1 MNFEDPIGRVI
12 ATEKDPSTT
21 DQVRF
26 WLAPDVD
33 LKPFDFVRLS
43 GPESMDR
50 SVGDFYALIQEI
62 HHVSDEPSALS
73 GFVSAD
79 FGQSTL
85 TPRVERVVATYA
97 DAMVIFNTE
106 DIEMPIPH
114 GSPVY
119 WPDEAGVRRA
129 LGILDYRRPTPAGYI
144 TMSGPGKALTIH
156 VDMDADYLIGP
167 EGAHLNVSGISGL
180 ATKTSYA
187 MFLLTA
193 IQQKQREWSG
203 SDSARAAFVVFNVK
217 SADLLSV
224 HEEADD
230 LDDKTRDEWAKCG
243 LDAEPLRD
251 VVYFYPYADT
261 GARAQTKLDDAA
273 VERNM
278 SEDRAYRYY
287 YDVDAVLDRLHLLV
301 EDIDDPAQTLVSCVD
316 YCRDNVERTLTWT
329 GFKNKIQGWAD
340 KTPDSK
346 IPVVSWRRFLRL
358 FRQRTKNRVFVDE
371 GVKAHARR
379 QVLLDRLLNHLR
391 PGRVLVID
399 IAPLPDY
406 LQSFV
411 VGDVIGL
418 LRRAKMGVNPEDYAD
433 DAEAIEES
441 APDEIGTVILVA
453 DELNKFAPQYAQARS
468 ITRHLREVSERGRS
482 DGIILFGAEQFR
494 TGVDKQVTG
503 NSGTQVFGRT
513 TAVEANRDPEIK
525 GLPGNQSRRV
535 PFLRKGELLVS
546 HTRFSSGTLKVR
558 FPRNAYR
565 TG

>member
-1 MNFEDPIGRVI
+1 MNLKDPIGRVI

-43 GPESMDR
+43 APESMDR
-50 SVGDFYALIQEI
+50 SVGDFYALIHEI
-62 HHVSDEPSALS
+62 QHVSDEPSALS

-97 DAMVIFNTE
+97 DATVIFNTE

-119 WPDEAGVRRA
+119 WPDEDGVRRA

-144 TMSGPGKALTIH
+144 TMSGPDKTALTIH

-167 EGAHLNVSGISGL
+167 EGAHLNISGISGL

-193 IQQKQREWSG
+193 IQQKQKDWSG
-203 SDSARAAFVVFNVK
+203 PDSDRAAFIVFNVK
-217 SADLLSV
+217 GSDLLRL

-230 LDDKTRDEWAKCG
+230 LDDMVRDEWGKCG
-243 LDAEPLRD
+243 LVAEPLRD

-261 GARAQTKLDDAA
+261 GVRAQTKLDDPT
-273 VERNM
+273 VERNI
-278 SEDRAYRYY
+278 SENRAYRYY
-287 YDVDAVLDRLHLLV
+287 YDVEAVLHRLRLLV
-301 EDIDDPAQTLVSCVD
+301 EDIDDPNQTFVSCAD
-316 YCRDNVERTLTWT
+316 YCRDRVDPTLSWNGFRNQVKGWT
-329 GFKNKIQGWAD
+329 DKSPDPKI
-340 KTPDSK
+340 S
-346 IPVVSWRRFLRL
+346 VMSWRRFFRL
-358 FRQRTKNRVFVDE
+358 FGQRTKNRVFVDTS
-371 GVKAHARR
+371 VKAPAKR
-379 QVLLDRLLNHLR
+379 QVLLDRLLDHVR

-399 IAPLPDY
+399 IAQLPDY

-411 VGDVIGL
+411 VGDVIDL
-418 LRRAKMGVNPEDYAD
+418 LRRAKIGVNPEDYSDSAAAD
-433 DAEAIEES
+433 DS
-441 APDEIGTVILVA
+441 GPDEIGTVVLVA
-453 DELNKFAPQYAQARS
+453 DELNKFAPQYGQARS
-468 ITRHLREVSERGRS
+468 ITRHLQEVSERGRS
-482 DGIILFGAEQFR
+482 EGIILFGAEQFR
-494 TGVDKQVTG
+494 TGVDKRVTG

-513 TAVEANRDPEIK
+513 TAVEANRDQEIK
-525 GLPGNQSRRV
+525 GLPANQSRRV

>member
-1 MNFEDPIGRVI
+1 MNIDDPIGRVI
-12 ATEKDPSTT
+12 ATEKHPTTT

-43 GPESMDR
+43 APETLDR
-50 SVGDFYALIQEI
+50 SVGDFYALVQEI

-79 FGQSTL
+79 FGQSSL
-85 TPRVERVVATYA
+85 APRVERVVATYA
-97 DAMVIFNTE
+97 DATVIFNTK

-114 GSPVY
+114 GSPVH
-119 WPDEAGVRRA
+119 WPDESGVRRA

-144 TMSGPGKALTIH
+144 TMSGPDRALTIH

-167 EGAHLNVSGISGL
+167 EGAHLNISGISGL

-193 IQQKQREWSG
+193 IQQKQRDWTG
-203 SDSARAAFVVFNVK
+203 SDLTRAAFVVFNVK
-217 SADLLSV
+217 GSDLLRL

-230 LDDKTRDEWAKCG
+230 LDDTVRDEWEKCG
-243 LDAEPLRD
+243 LVAEPLRD
-251 VVYFYPYADT
+251 VVYFYPYSDT
-261 GARAQTKLDDAA
+261 GVRAQTKLDDAT
-273 VERNM
+273 VERNI
-278 SEDRAYRYY
+278 SEHNAYRYY
-287 YDVDAVLDRLHLLV
+287 YDVEAVLHRLRLLV
-301 EDIDDPAQTLVSCVD
+301 EDIDDPNQTFVSCAD
-316 YCRDNVERTLTWT
+316 YCRDKVDRRLSWN
-329 GFKNKIQGWAD
+329 GFKDQIKGWAD
-340 KTPDSK
+340 RTPDSK

-358 FRQRTKNRVFVDE
+358 FGQRTKNRVFVDK
-371 GVKAHARR
+371 GVKAPSRR
-379 QVLLDRLLNHLR
+379 QVLLERMLDHVR
-391 PGRVLVID
+391 PGKVVVID
-399 IAPLPDY
+399 IAQLPDY

-411 VGDVIGL
+411 VGDVIDL
-418 LRRAKMGVNPEDYAD
+418 LRKAKMGVNREDYAD
-433 DAEAIEES
+433 DADVVEES
-441 APDEIGTVILVA
+441 GPDEIGTVVLVA
-453 DELNKFAPQYAQARS
+453 DELNKFAPQYGQARS

-482 DGIILFGAEQFR
+482 EGIILFGAEQFR

-513 TAVEANRDPEIK
+513 TAVEGNRDPEIK
-525 GLPGNQSRRV
+525 GLPGNQARRV

>member
-1 MNFEDPIGRVI
+1 
-12 ATEKDPSTT
+12 
-21 DQVRF
+21 
-26 WLAPDVD
+26 
-33 LKPFDFVRLS
+33 
-43 GPESMDR
+43 
-50 SVGDFYALIQEI
+50 
-62 HHVSDEPSALS
+62 
-73 GFVSAD
+73 
-79 FGQSTL
+79 
-85 TPRVERVVATYA
+85 VATYA
-97 DAMVIFNTE
+97 DATVIFNTR

-119 WPDEAGVRRA
+119 WPDEDGVRRS
-129 LGILDYRRPTPAGYI
+129 LGLLDYRRPTPAGYI
-144 TMSGPGKALTIH
+144 PMPGPNQALTIH

-203 SDSARAAFVVFNVK
+203 SARAAFVVFNVK
-217 SADLLSV
+217 SADLLRL

-230 LDDKTRDEWAKCG
+230 LDDTIRDEWAKCG
-243 LDAEPLRD
+243 LVAEPLRD
-251 VVYFYPYADT
+251 VVYFYPYSDT
-261 GARAQTKLDDAA
+261 GVRAQTKLDDAA

-278 SEDRAYRYY
+278 SEGRAYRYY
-287 YDVDAVLDRLHLLV
+287 YDVEAVLDRLHLLV
-301 EDIDDPAQTLVSCVD
+301 EDIDDPNQTFVSCAD
-316 YCRDNVERTLTWT
+316 YCRDTVERTASWA
-329 GFKNKIQGWAD
+329 GFKNKIKGWAD
-340 KTPDSK
+340 RTPDSK

-358 FRQRTKNRVFVDE
+358 FGQRTKNRAFVDK
-371 GVKAHARR
+371 GVKASARR
-379 QVLLDRLLNHLR
+379 QVLLERLLDHVR

-399 IAPLPDY
+399 IAQLPDY

-433 DAEAIEES
+433 DGEAVGES
-441 APDEIGTVILVA
+441 GPDEIGTVILVA
-453 DELNKFAPQYAQARS
+453 DELNKFAPQHGQARS

-513 TAVEANRDPEIK
+513 TVVEAKRDPEIN